1 MLGPGYGAGV
11 ASSPGASVSILPPTP
26 ALALPLVMALSSLSS
41 SSCEASTSPCSFSGL
56 NSLPLSLLSALPSSS
71 FATSCSFSGRSWHS
85 RYVPDLSSAGSP
97 PTTGPLPP
105 LPPRLPPWSPRVPP
119 LPALLLP
126 PRPLWIAPVRLGGIY
141 GALPTIARLPFG
153 GPQAILPPLAR
164 LRVSLPSVCSWASS
178 AAAVAGPDCG
188 CARLALSLRGAGW
201 VRIFLPCL
209 PQPARS
215 AWWFSRAGVSLSS
228 WAYSC
233 VPASAPAAVVSAH
246 SPLALLPSTSSASS
260 AFVPTTVP
268 SITATFTPT
277 SLLAPAAPVASGAIL
292 DERWS
297 RWGECPP
304 IERLLLVEQRVAT
317 VGTVLEL
324 LAGVLDQLHASLRRG
339 RVACPPL
346 LKKERA
352 AAVAAARQMML
363 SFPRMGLVTGSPGV
377 GSGPG
382 PSAVRR
388 LASSARCTPLDVV
401 PAAAALLRWLD
412 GRLAL
417 ILAE

>member
-1 MLGPGYGAGV
+1 MADDALGLPPSLPPPYLPFPQPL
-11 ASSPGASVSILPPTP
+11 SSPLQTQQSSALQPASLPHSSQMPPMLPAPVAVLTASPAVPPSPKGAVPKLLQGGREIPIPWE
-26 ALALPLVMALSSLSS
+26 ALS
-41 SSCEASTSPCSFSGL
+41 T
-56 NSLPLSLLSALPSSS
+56 
-71 FATSCSFSGRSWHS
+71 
-85 RYVPDLSSAGSP
+85 P
-97 PTTGPLPP
+97 P
-105 LPPRLPPWSPRVPP
+105 
-119 LPALLLP
+119 
-126 PRPLWIAPVRLGGIY
+126 
-141 GALPTIARLPFG
+141 
-153 GPQAILPPLAR
+153 Q
-164 LRVSLPSVCSWASS
+164 
-178 AAAVAGPDCG
+178 
-188 CARLALSLRGAGW
+188 
-201 VRIFLPCL
+201 
-209 PQPARS
+209 
-215 AWWFSRAGVSLSS
+215 
-228 WAYSC
+228 
-233 VPASAPAAVVSAH
+233 
-246 SPLALLPSTSSASS
+246 
-260 AFVPTTVP
+260 
-268 SITATFTPT
+268 
-277 SLLAPAAPVASGAIL
+277 PAAPVASGAIL

-304 IERLLLVEQRVAT
+304 VERLLLVEQRVAT

-324 LAGVLDQLHASLRRG
+324 LAGVLDQLHANLRRG
-339 RVACPPL
+339 RVACLLL